1 MEKSQRNKNI
11 YIHTYIQFEDLLN
24 GASKN
29 DPFMSSWTQNGRA
42 EKLPRK
48 SKLILPRLLNLSQSF
63 SNSINLHPLHDFHH
77 QLNGGNLG
85 DRFHLRNQQVLGMMG
100 KNAVINWGY
109 TWIDHVLIA
118 VHREDHR
125 PKLQKQ
131 GIFSWV
137 WHIPLSISKK
147 TPRFL
152 QLKSLV
158 LAYSI

>member
-1 MEKSQRNKNI
+1 
-11 YIHTYIQFEDLLN
+11 
-24 GASKN
+24 
-29 DPFMSSWTQNGRA
+29 
-42 EKLPRK
+42 
-48 SKLILPRLLNLSQSF
+48 
-63 SNSINLHPLHDFHH
+63 
-77 QLNGGNLG
+77 
-85 DRFHLRNQQVLGMMG
+85 
-100 KNAVINWGY
+100 
-109 TWIDHVLIA
+109 LIA